1 MFDKKYIT
9 KGISSE
15 VPFYLQN
22 LMWLMIDSMEV
33 EKQDYLQVFEL
44 KKIEICGKIFQQII
58 HRQEQP
64 EYQKEIAIPLDVDK
78 VVENKIFVID
88 DETHCTM
95 LLAEEY

>member
-1 MFDKKYIT
+1 MFEKKYVT
-9 KGISSE
+9 RGIISE
-15 VPFYLQN
+15 ISPYLQG
-22 LMWLMIDSMEV
+22 LMWSMINSMEV
-33 EKQDYLQVFEL
+33 EKQDYLQIFEL
-44 KKIEICGKIFQQII
+44 KKIEVCGKIFQQII